1 MRTQYVVDGAL
12 VRPFEPTATRFLS
25 SRFYDGRKL
34 VDGLETQAATQNWF
48 SVMSQ
53 ELGVAEVNEI
63 DEFQLERLRRAREGI
78 SVAYDAALAGEFSR
92 VATALNS
99 LAHDVNI
106 APNFSGENGTFVAH
120 LAEGSDRLED
130 FLVEVLLSAANT
142 LTMPDLSRLRKCDGP
157 HCVLYFTQLRSSQ
170 QWCSNTCGNRARVA
184 RHSQK

>member
-1 MRTQYVVDGAL
+1 MRTQYVVDGVL

-34 VDGLETQAATQNWF
+34 VDGLETQATTRNWF

-53 ELGVAEVNEI
+53 ELGVAEVDEI
-63 DEFQLERLRRAREGI
+63 DAHKLERLRRAREGI

-92 VATALNS
+92 LAMALNS

-106 APNFSGENGTFVAH
+106 APRFCGENGTFVAH
-120 LAEGSDRLED
+120 LTEGTNRLED
-130 FLVEVLLSAANT
+130 FLAEVLLSAANT
-142 LTMPDLSRLRKCDGP
+142 LTRPDLSRLRKCDGP